1 MEKNLVFGNLDSVS
15 ITILVDNYANLIV
28 ESSDSIKYFKD
39 KPLLAEHGFSALIH
53 IPESGINILWDA
65 GISNIVLM
73 ENIARMGINPKTIK
87 KIALSHG
94 HGDHFTAITEILR
107 SMELESEP
115 KEWDE
120 PFTSK
125 DILNWKSIKQ
135 VPLIVHPAAF
145 RERWWVKDDGTK
157 VGPLPVPPRNEWE
170 SLGAKLVV
178 SSEPYSLVSGC
189 WTTGYVHRRS
199 FEKSGRPTNLLYRDG
214 DNFFPDDLD
223 EDQAI
228 VINIKQKGLVVLS
241 GCAHA
246 GIINTIQHARK
257 ISGIDRVY
265 AVLGGFHLARSNE
278 KEIQQTIS
286 ALQEMN
292 PEILVPCHCT
302 GFQAMCVIAQH
313 LPDQFHQGVVG
324 ATYVF

>member
-1 MEKNLVFGNLDSVS
+1 MDKNLGFGNLDSVS

-53 IPESGINILWDA
+53 IPDSGINILWDA
-65 GISNIVLM
+65 GISNIALM
-73 ENIARMGINPKTIK
+73 ENISRLGINPKTIQ

-94 HGDHFTAITEILR
+94 HGDHYSAITDFLR

-120 PFTSK
+120 PFTSR
-125 DILNWKSIKQ
+125 DILNWKSEKY

-145 RERWWVKDDGTK
+145 RERWWTKDDGTK
-157 VGPLPVPPRNEWE
+157 VGPLPIPPRIEWE
-170 SLGAKLVV
+170 SLGAKIVL

-189 WTTGYVHRRS
+189 WTTGYVPRRS

-214 DNFFPDDLD
+214 DDFFHDDLD

-246 GIINTIQHARK
+246 GIINTIKRARE
-257 ISGIDRVY
+257 ISGIDQVY

-286 ALQEMN
+286 VFKELN
-292 PEILVPCHCT
+292 PKILIPCHCT
-302 GFQAMCVIAQH
+302 GFQAMCAIAQH
-313 LPDQFHQGVVG
+313 LPDQFHHGVVG
-324 ATYVF
+324 ATYMF